1 MNDSPPRK
9 SPSPPPIQM
18 STPIK
23 SLEPPLHQPVIA
35 EATSSA
41 DDIPT
46 ILEMDSPK
54 PSTSN
59 FIADDDDDIASHV
72 ELSSDGMPT
81 QWYHQ
86 QEHDYLKNIPEMEPE
101 SSGMDMEGVGDIVDD
116 TTGIDLMDNDNAIE
130 SVISENFPSSPS
142 PEPQPEMHEQPQQH
156 QQHIITTPTVTRITN
171 YDTELPQE
179 IFHKSEPQQVNATSA
194 FSPNSGVLINNFMK
208 QEEQPPVVVMTDP
221 SPQYNQVVVQ
231 DDQNEAQY
239 TDTYMMDEAEIDSGN
254 AFHGELL
261 VELGWFIW
269 DGKLEKG
276 ILCEG
281 TLSLLLQC
289 EGTLTSLI

>member
-1 MNDSPPRK
+1 MNDTPPRK
-9 SPSPPPIQM
+9 SPSPSPPMQV

-46 ILEMDSPK
+46 ILEMDSPE

-86 QEHDYLKNIPEMEPE
+86 HEHDYLKNIPEMEPE

-116 TTGIDLMDNDNAIE
+116 TAGIELIENDNAIE
-130 SVISENFPSSPS
+130 NVISENFSSSSPS
-142 PEPQPEMHEQPQQH
+142 PEPQHMQEQPQQ

-179 IFHKSEPQQVNATSA
+179 IFHKNEPQQVNATSA
-194 FSPNSGVLINNFMK
+194 FSPSSGVLINNYMK
-208 QEEQPPVVVMTDP
+208 QTHEEQAPVVVVAEP

-231 DDQNEAQY
+231 DDHNEAQY
-239 TDTYMMDEAEIDSGN
+239 TDSYMMDEAEIDSGN
-254 AFHGELL
+254 AFHGKLILL
-261 VELGWFIW
+261 VLMRG
-269 DGKLEKG
+269 
-276 ILCEG
+276 
-281 TLSLLLQC
+281 
-289 EGTLTSLI
+289 

>member
-1 MNDSPPRK
+1 M
-9 SPSPPPIQM
+9 QV
-18 STPIK
+18 STPLK
-23 SLEPPLHQPVIA
+23 SVEPSLHQPVIA

-46 ILEMDSPK
+46 ILEMDSPE

-101 SSGMDMEGVGDIVDD
+101 SSGMDMEGVGDIIDD
-116 TTGIDLMDNDNAIE
+116 TAGIELIENDNAIE

-142 PEPQPEMHEQPQQH
+142 PEPQHMQEQPQQ
-156 QQHIITTPTVTRITN
+156 QQHIITTPRVTRISN

-179 IFHKSEPQQVNATSA
+179 IFHKNESQQINATSA
-194 FSPNSGVLINNFMK
+194 FSPNNSVLINNYMK
-208 QEEQPPVVVMTDP
+208 QTQEEQTPMVVVNNP

-231 DDQNEAQY
+231 DDHSEAQY

-254 AFHGELL
+254 AFHGEL
-261 VELGWFIW
+261 VVVVK
-269 DGKLEKG
+269 DP
-276 ILCEG
+276 
-281 TLSLLLQC
+281 
-289 EGTLTSLI
+289 